1 MQQKSVSV
9 SGEANGSRSG
19 NGGVRCEESMRKTV
33 HLCLSSH
40 DEVMYRSEEDLV
52 FGFNCLAL
60 AVLETESRLLAEGFM
75 TTHNHKLVQTDCS
88 DELVRKERY
97 AYTRYFNSKYKR
109 KGRLGEKKPF
119 LLDVEGVF
127 HTQTAANYVIKQGL
141 HHGLASTPF
150 EYAHCSAN
158 AFFRN
163 ELGKSFT
170 PELLPECSR
179 YNYLPH
185 CCKLP
190 VQYRMASNGLIL
202 REDIIDT
209 AYVEEI
215 YITPRNYLY
224 QMNRLTDE
232 RMVSE
237 QVKENGLPPVTLERI
252 EKGVQGFD
260 VRSALIFEQGRVDRK
275 VLSDIELCRIIDES
289 YLPRFLENGTIY
301 DLPAEKRQSLGNTL
315 WTDCKHAFDR
325 YRTSPLS
332 GRKTDAGQIR
342 RCLAI

>member
-1 MQQKSVSV
+1 
-9 SGEANGSRSG
+9 
-19 NGGVRCEESMRKTV
+19 
-33 HLCLSSH
+33 
-40 DEVMYRSEEDLV
+40 MYRSEEDLV
-52 FGFNCLAL
+52 IGFNCLAL

-75 TTHNHKLVQTDCS
+75 PTHNHKLVQTDS
-88 DELVRKERY
+88 FTELVKRERY
-97 AYTRYFNSKYKR
+97 AYTRYFNSRYKR
-109 KGRLGEKKPF
+109 KGRLGEKTPF
-119 LLDVEGVF
+119 SLEVEGIF

-158 AFFRN
+158 AFFRK

-185 CCKLP
+185 SCRLP
-190 VQYRMASNGLIL
+190 EKYRMASNGLIL

-232 RMVSE
+232 RTVSE
-237 QVKENGLPPVTLERI
+237 QTKENSLPPVTLETI

-260 VRSALIFEQGRVDRK
+260 VRSALICEQGRVDRK
-275 VLSDIELCRIIDES
+275 VLSDIELCRIIDDE
-289 YLPRFLENGTIY
+289 YLPRILEGGSIY
-301 DLPAEKRQSLGNTL
+301 DLPAQKRQSLGNAL
-315 WTDCKHAFDR
+315 WTDSKHAFDKNWA
-325 YRTSPLS
+325 TPLS
-332 GRKTDAGQIR
+332 GRKTDAAQIR

>member
-1 MQQKSVSV
+1 MAELEVK
-9 SGEANGSRSG
+9 
-19 NGGVRCEESMRKTV
+19 SMRKTV

-52 FGFNCLAL
+52 MGFNCLAL

-75 TTHNHKLVQTDCS
+75 TTHNHKLVQTDS
-88 DELVRKERY
+88 IAELVKRERY

-109 KGRLGEKKPF
+109 KGRLGEKTPF
-119 LLDVEGVF
+119 SLDVEGVF
-127 HTQTAANYVIKQGL
+127 HTQTAANYVLKQGL

-158 AFFRN
+158 AFFRK

-170 PELLPECSR
+170 PQLLPDCSR
-179 YNYLPH
+179 YNFLPH
-185 CCKLP
+185 CRTLP
-190 VQYRMASNGLIL
+190 QQYRMAINGLIL

-215 YITPRNYLY
+215 YITPRNFLY

-232 RMVSE
+232 RTVSE
-237 QVKENGLPPVTLERI
+237 QTKENSLPPVTLERI
-252 EKGVQGFD
+252 ENGVPGFD

-275 VLSDIELCRIIDES
+275 VLSDIELCSIIDKE
-289 YLPRFLENGTIY
+289 YLPRLLEGGTIY
-301 DLPAEKRQSLGNTL
+301 DLPAHKRQSMGNAL
-315 WTDCKHAFDR
+315 WTDFKHAFDR
-325 YRTSPLS
+325 HWASPLS
-332 GRKTDAGQIR
+332 GRKTDASQIR